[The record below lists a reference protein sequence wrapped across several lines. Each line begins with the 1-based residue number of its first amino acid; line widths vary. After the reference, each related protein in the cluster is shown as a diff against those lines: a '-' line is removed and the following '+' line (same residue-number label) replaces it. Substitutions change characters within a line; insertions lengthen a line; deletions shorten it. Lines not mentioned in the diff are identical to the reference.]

1 MKILISGNLGY
12 VGATVCKYLRHEHPH
27 AVLHGLDNA
36 YFAYCLTGVTRL
48 PEQYL
53 NAQFYGD
60 VRSITSEQ
68 LAGYDAVVQ
77 LAAVSND
84 PMGAKFEKVTEEI
97 NRDSTIMM
105 ARIAASAG
113 VKNFVFASSCSI
125 YGIADGGPRQESD
138 PVNPVTAYARSKI
151 GAEMALSQMNTN
163 MVITSLRFAT
173 ACGMSDRLRLDLVLN
188 DFVASAMI
196 ARKLNVISDG
206 TPWRPMIDT
215 TDMARAIDW
224 AVDRSADVGGRYLT
238 VNVGS
243 DDRNYQVRQIA
254 EAVAEA
260 LPGTEISINTEAPV
274 DSRSYQVN
282 FGLYKSLAP
291 AHQPQVTLRDS
302 IGDLRNGLTRMMFKE
317 QDFRNSSLI
326 RLKVLEKHM
335 AAGRLNSALVWQ
347 KAASG

>member
-1 MKILISGNLGY
+1 MGAVGCGFPRVLWRCSVTKNIFSTSQIDSLSSDKEKVAMKILIAGNLGY

-138 PVNPVTAYARSKI
+138 PVNPVR
-151 GAEMALSQMNTN
+151 AL
-163 MVITSLRFAT
+163 L
-173 ACGMSDRLRLDLVLN
+173 
-188 DFVASAMI
+188 
-196 ARKLNVISDG
+196 
-206 TPWRPMIDT
+206 
-215 TDMARAIDW
+215 
-224 AVDRSADVGGRYLT
+224 
-238 VNVGS
+238 
-243 DDRNYQVRQIA
+243 
-254 EAVAEA
+254 
-260 LPGTEISINTEAPV
+260 EIH
-274 DSRSYQVN
+274 
-282 FGLYKSLAP
+282 G
-291 AHQPQVTLRDS
+291 
-302 IGDLRNGLTRMMFKE
+302 
-317 QDFRNSSLI
+317 
-326 RLKVLEKHM
+326 
-335 AAGRLNSALVWQ
+335 
-347 KAASG
+347 

>member
-1 MKILISGNLGY
+1 
-12 VGATVCKYLRHEHPH
+12 
-27 AVLHGLDNA
+27 
-36 YFAYCLTGVTRL
+36 
-48 PEQYL
+48 
-53 NAQFYGD
+53 
-60 VRSITSEQ
+60 
-68 LAGYDAVVQ
+68 
-77 LAAVSND
+77 
-84 PMGAKFEKVTEEI
+84 
-97 NRDSTIMM
+97 
-105 ARIAASAG
+105 
-113 VKNFVFASSCSI
+113 
-125 YGIADGGPRQESD
+125 
-138 PVNPVTAYARSKI
+138 
-151 GAEMALSQMNTN
+151 
-163 MVITSLRFAT
+163 
-173 ACGMSDRLRLDLVLN
+173 
-188 DFVASAMI
+188 
-196 ARKLNVISDG
+196 
-206 TPWRPMIDT
+206 
-215 TDMARAIDW
+215 MARAIDW
-224 AVDRSADVGGRYLT
+224 AVDRSANVGGRYLT

-260 LPGTEISINTEAPV
+260 LPGTEISINTESPV